1 MKHLSHPFEAK
12 VVVFDI
18 DGVLINS
25 ADAILEQAKYWLKHI
40 RNRDMTA
47 ADLRRARRVF
57 SETGDP
63 HVSLKRILQC
73 SELEW
78 RRDKEQLLK
87 VHNEG
92 FQLFKNTMLPY
103 DGAVQLIEDLGTR
116 KNIAAF
122 TTRKRDFFNSI
133 ACPQLIPPATP
144 ENPDGLFHA
153 TITADDVE
161 NIKPHPEGLYTIAK
175 KLGVEPH
182 EMLLVGDSPTDIIAG
197 NEAGCITVAIIHPGS
212 FANKKLLEHETPN
225 HFTQSI
231 DDLRALLLG
240 HA

>member
-1 MKHLSHPFEAK
+1 MRQRSLHPSKAK

-25 ADAILEQAKYWLKHI
+25 ADAILDQAKYRLKHI
-40 RNRDMTA
+40 RNRDMTVS
-47 ADLRRARRVF
+47 DLRRAKRVF

-63 HVSLKRILQC
+63 DVSLKRILQC

-78 RRDKEQLLK
+78 NRDKQRILK

-103 DGAVQLIEDLGTR
+103 DGAIQLIQDLSVG
-116 KNIAAF
+116 KKIAAF

-133 ACPQLIPPATP
+133 SCPQLIPPTNL
-144 ENPDGLFHA
+144 ENQNGRLHT
-153 TITADDVE
+153 TITADDVN

-175 KLGVEPH
+175 RLGVEVH
-182 EMLLVGDSPTDIIAG
+182 EMVLIGDSPTDIAAG
-197 NEAGCITVAIIHPGS
+197 NKAGCSTIAIIHPGS
-212 FANKKLLEHETPN
+212 FASKKLLKYENPSYL
-225 HFTQSI
+225 TQSI
-231 DDLRALLLG
+231 DDLRMLLLN
-240 HA
+240 